1 MASTS
6 ELRCS
11 AMLALQSLKPH
22 YREEDRTV
30 KKLST
35 CSSNCEGVSTQPL
48 PALEWEAENDRGTD
62 AHEEELSNIE
72 LFVFS
77 HEEVSD
83 SEERQLLSLTDLLPV
98 MKRTVI
104 SNRHKLNRELQ
115 AKASK

>member
-22 YREEDRTV
+22 YREEDRAV
-30 KKLST
+30 KKLS
-35 CSSNCEGVSTQPL
+35 SSNCEGVPTQPL

-104 SNRHKLNRELQ
+104 SDGHTN
-115 AKASK
+115 